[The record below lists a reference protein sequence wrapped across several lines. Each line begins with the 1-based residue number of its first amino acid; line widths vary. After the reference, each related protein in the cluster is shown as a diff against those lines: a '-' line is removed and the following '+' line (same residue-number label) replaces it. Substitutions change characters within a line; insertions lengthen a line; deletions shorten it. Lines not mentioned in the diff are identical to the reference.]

1 MITPTTRLN
10 ASEMNTT
17 NTYNNEHDA
26 TSVTSATITIEEAT
40 TTIETTATATTITA
54 GTATNTTAT
63 TSAAT
68 TAMSKNKTSNPCSND
83 NPEWEEET
91 LPCLNS
97 HVLEGAVASDD
108 DDAATD
114 GDDATATGTIT
125 EATLATTEEA
135 FTIHIQDLPSVYSC
149 NQSNRTKESNQEKI
163 NATTKSNF
171 DTNSTESIYLRFNYE
186 MYTIPNQTEDEIID
200 ILYGFERQLG
210 YGVASAL
217 GLVDCTKDEE
227 DVDSTGDDTRVR
239 RLRRRSLQNRMLEQ
253 ELESVANHRFEEVS
267 IEPLDMVDTTLCK
280 SLS

>member
-1 MITPTTRLN
+1 M
-10 ASEMNTT
+10 
-17 NTYNNEHDA
+17 
-26 TSVTSATITIEEAT
+26 
-40 TTIETTATATTITA
+40 
-54 GTATNTTAT
+54 
-63 TSAAT
+63 
-68 TAMSKNKTSNPCSND
+68 
-83 NPEWEEET
+83 
-91 LPCLNS
+91 PCLNS
-97 HVLEGAVASDD
+97 HVFEGAVASDD

-125 EATLATTEEA
+125 EATLANTEEA
-135 FTIHIQDLPSVYSC
+135 STIHIQDLPSVYSC
-149 NQSNRTKESNQEKI
+149 NQSNRTKESQDKT
-163 NATTKSNF
+163 NANS

-186 MYTIPNQTEDEIID
+186 MYTIPNQTEDEITD

-227 DVDSTGDDTRVR
+227 DVGSTGDDTRVR